1 MSEMSNSSVRI
12 LTTTQNYYA
21 IDMRS
26 KITTPT
32 EEQHGDDDVF
42 ELDDKNTRYIW
53 KQKFFSYYVSII
65 QLIT

>member
-42 ELDDKNTRYIW
+42 ELDDKNTRYI
-53 KQKFFSYYVSII
+53 
-65 QLIT
+65 